1 MICIGAA
8 NESQTWKFELGERA
22 LRRRRQLLG
31 SQRSGIRVRDLN

>member
-22 LRRRRQLLG
+22 LRRRQLLG